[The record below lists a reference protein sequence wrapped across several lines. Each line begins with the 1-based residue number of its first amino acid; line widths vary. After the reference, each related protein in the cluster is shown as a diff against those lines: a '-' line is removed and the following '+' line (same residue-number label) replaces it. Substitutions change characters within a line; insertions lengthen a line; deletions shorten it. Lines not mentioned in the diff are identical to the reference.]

1 MDELPVQLNLDYQ
14 RSLMLMTPE
23 EIYDASGAEQLQR
36 LKEDRRIERKP
47 ANIHPRA
54 LGEYF
59 SMWANTSPD
68 GGLLVLGMEDNGAIS
83 GCGGLSQD
91 GLNDLER
98 AGRIHCPDARYK
110 TRRVPATRSNGKED
124 FLLLVRVFYR
134 SDRVVETVQREVFV
148 RLGESKTRLSRE
160 EVHELEIDKGQVDLE
175 QEPSGLQYPDDFDLS
190 LVSNFAEQVKKIR
203 GLLESHTDLEILELR
218 HFGKRTGD
226 QFSPNVACALLF
238 GKDPVAKFPGCR
250 IRFLRFDGVH
260 EGTGNRFNA
269 IKDIWIE
276 GPIPLLILE
285 AEKAVSAQVRQ
296 FSRLGADGKFY
307 TADEYPKLAWYEA
320 VVNACVHRSYGLKN
334 MNVFI
339 KMFSD
344 RLVVESPGPFPP
356 LVTAENIYEVHHP
369 RNPHLMEGLF
379 HLDFVK
385 CANEGTRRMRD
396 SMKDMN
402 LPVPEFEEKQS
413 EVGYAIVRVTLRNNV
428 RHRKAWIDSDAV
440 ALVGAAVLQELS
452 REERQAVN
460 FVAENGKITVN
471 QVQRLTGRSW
481 QAAKNV
487 LERLVEKK
495 ILDHIKRPGLQRDP
509 QAHYILRSDP
519 KRI

>member
-1 MDELPVQLNLDYQ
+1 MAELPVQLQLVY
-14 RSLMLMTPE
+14 RRLLLLLTPE
-23 EIYDASGAEQLQR
+23 EIYSASGADLLQR

-47 ANIHPRA
+47 ASTHPRA
-54 LGEYF
+54 LGDYF
-59 SMWANTSPD
+59 SMWANTAPD
-68 GGLLVLGMEDNGAIS
+68 GGLLVLGMEDDGRIS
-83 GCGGLSQD
+83 GCSRLSQERI
-91 GLNDLER
+91 NELER
-98 AGRIHCPDARYK
+98 AGRIYCPDARY
-110 TRRVPATRSNGKED
+110 TSRRISANREDGSED
-124 FLLLVRVFYR
+124 FLLLMRVFYR
-134 SDRVVETVQREVFV
+134 TDRVVETVNREVFV
-148 RLGESKTRLSRE
+148 RLGDSRTRLSRE

-175 QEPSGLQYPDDFDLS
+175 QEPSGLEYPDDFDLD
-190 LVSNFAEQVKKIR
+190 LVRNFAEQVKKIR
-203 GLLESHTDLEILELR
+203 NLASSHSDLEILELR
-218 HFGKRTGD
+218 HFGKRSGD
-226 QFSPNVACALLF
+226 RFLPNVACALLF
-238 GKDPVAKFPGCR
+238 AKDPLAKFPGCR
-250 IRFLRFDGVH
+250 IRFLRFDGEQ
-260 EGTGNRFNA
+260 EGTGDRFNA

-285 AEKAVSAQVRQ
+285 AEKVLSAQVRQ
-296 FSRLGADGKFY
+296 FSRQGADGKFY

-396 SMKDMN
+396 SMKGMN

-413 EVGYAIVRVTLRNNV
+413 QVGYAIVRVTLRNNI

-440 ALVGAAVLQELS
+440 ALVGAAVLQELN

-460 FVAENGKITVN
+460 FAAENGKVTVN
-471 QVQRLTGRSW
+471 QVQRFTGKSW

-487 LERLVEKK
+487 LLRLEEKK
-495 ILDHIKRPGLQRDP
+495 ILEHVKRPGLERDP
-509 QAHYILRSDP
+509 QAHFVLRSEP
-519 KRI
+519 EKL